1 MRFYEIKGGGKAADQ
16 VKGKDP
22 MPAKKKRGKHPFDK
36 QLVGSSFQYT
46 GNVITEA
53 AKVGR
58 EYQHLEDLVFVKGS
72 QGGME
77 AADILDKLGS
87 DSGDVAIKWDGNP
100 TIYWGREPDGQFVLV
115 GKNGWGRNKSTSAD
129 NLNKFIQNS
138 GKGVSEEPWRK
149 DFGEEMAEVFNI
161 MKAATPPNFRGYVYG
176 DLLYSPRKPF
186 STTDGAVEFE
196 PNNVKYT
203 VDTRS
208 PLGGRI
214 AKSKVG
220 VVVHTKF
227 DEWGS
232 KTGTPI
238 KDVEELNSQDAVVL
252 GQTYVTH
259 QPTVDTKEVDSIR
272 KRVQSSAKAV
282 DAFLQG
288 TQGLSNPAGIIY
300 TYVNQMT
307 KARQLDKL
315 ETGFFDWLKTSKVSQ
330 GQQVKLAELDKQTN
344 GLAAILGLVKQIM
357 SVKDHIIDQLDDA
370 DADVKAT
377 TKGEKGGEG
386 YVALGSKTKLVPRT
400 RWTPN

>member
-1 MRFYEIKGGGKAADQ
+1 MRFTEFRILKEDWVCGKCNAEPC
-16 VKGKDP
+16 VCES
-22 MPAKKKRGKHPFDK
+22 
-36 QLVGSSFQYT
+36 LS
-46 GNVITEA
+46 EA

-77 AADILDKLGS
+77 AADILEKLGS

-115 GKNGWGRNKSTSAD
+115 GKNGWGRNKSTSAED
-129 NLNKFIQNS
+129 LSKFIQNS
-138 GKGVSEEPWRK
+138 GKGVEQEPWRAE
-149 DFGEEMAEVFNI
+149 FSAEMAEVFNI

-203 VDTRS
+203 VDTKS
-208 PLGGRI
+208 QLGGRI
-214 AKSKVG
+214 ANSKVG

-232 KTGTPI
+232 KSGTPI
-238 KDVEELNSQDAVVL
+238 KDVNELNSQDAVVL
-252 GQTYVTH
+252 GQTYVAH
-259 QPTVDTKEVDSIR
+259 QPKVDTKEVDSIR
-272 KRVQSSAKAV
+272 KRVQSKARTI
-282 DAFLQG
+282 DTFLQG
-288 TQGLSNPAGIIY
+288 TKGLSNPAGIIY
-300 TYVNQMT
+300 TYVNQMG
-307 KARQLDKL
+307 KAKQLDKL
-315 ETGFFDWLKTSKVSQ
+315 EANFFDWLKTSKVSQ
-330 GQQVKLAELDKQTN
+330 GQQQKLLELNKQTG
-344 GLAAILGLVKQIM
+344 GLDAILGLVKQIM

-386 YVALGSKTKLVPRT
+386 YVALGSKTKLVPRG
-400 RWTPN
+400 RWQPN